1 MSSFSLGPNWS
12 RVDWIL
18 TDVDDTITLHGRLP
32 PEALQ
37 ALEQLQ
43 EAGIGVVAVTGAC
56 AGWCDHIAHAW
67 PVDAVLGE
75 NGAFV
80 LEKRSGRMT
89 LTSAR
94 PLSDIRADQT
104 RLRAQIEAILLDHS
118 DLALT
123 LDQPYRLCEVA
134 IDIGQNRD
142 RVDPARVA
150 TLLERIHALGAHATA
165 SSIHINAWYGDHSKR
180 ITAMRYLTQRGLLE
194 SELQHR
200 VCCIG
205 DSPND
210 QALFEALP
218 LSVGVAN
225 IRKYWDRLQ
234 HRPAVVTELEGGY
247 GFAQF
252 AQKLLELRR
261 N

>member
-12 RVDWIL
+12 RVDWVL

-32 PEALQ
+32 PEALR

-67 PVDAVLGE
+67 PVNAVLGE

-80 LEKRSGRMT
+80 LEKHNGRMT
-89 LTSAR
+89 LTSSR
-94 PLSDIRADQT
+94 PLAEVRANQA
-104 RLRAQIEAILLDHS
+104 RLRTQLEAMLLHEP
-118 DLALT
+118 DLTLT

-134 IDIGQNRD
+134 IDIGQNRE
-142 RVDPARVA
+142 RVDPDRVA
-150 TLLERIHALGAHATA
+150 ALLERIHALGAHATA
-165 SSIHINAWYGDHSKR
+165 SSIHINAWYGEHSKR
-180 ITAMRYLTQRGLLE
+180 ATALRYLAQRGLSDSDL
-194 SELQHR
+194 HR
-200 VCCIG
+200 RVGCIG

-225 IRKYWDRLQ
+225 IRKHWDRLQ
-234 HRPAVVTELEGGY
+234 HRPSVVTDLEGGY

-252 AQKLLELRR
+252 AHTLLAL
-261 N
+261 

>member
-1 MSSFSLGPNWS
+1 LSSFSLGPNWS
-12 RVDWIL
+12 RVEWVL

-32 PEALQ
+32 PEALR

-67 PVDAVLGE
+67 PVNAVLGE

-80 LEKRSGRMT
+80 LEKHEGRMT
-89 LTSAR
+89 LTSVR
-94 PLSDIRADQT
+94 PLADVRADQA
-104 RLRAQIEAILLDHS
+104 RLRVQIEAMLLNEP
-118 DLALT
+118 DLTLT

-134 IDIGQNRD
+134 IDIGQNRE
-142 RVDPARVA
+142 RVDPERVA
-150 TLLERIHALGAHATA
+150 ALLERIHALGAHATA
-165 SSIHINAWYGDHSKR
+165 SSIHINAWYGEHSKR
-180 ITAMRYLTQRGLLE
+180 ATALRYLSQRGLSG
-194 SELQHR
+194 SELHHR
-200 VCCIG
+200 VGCIG

-234 HRPAVVTELEGGY
+234 HRPSVVTDLEGGY

-252 AQKLLELRR
+252 AHTLLALRR
-261 N
+261 I